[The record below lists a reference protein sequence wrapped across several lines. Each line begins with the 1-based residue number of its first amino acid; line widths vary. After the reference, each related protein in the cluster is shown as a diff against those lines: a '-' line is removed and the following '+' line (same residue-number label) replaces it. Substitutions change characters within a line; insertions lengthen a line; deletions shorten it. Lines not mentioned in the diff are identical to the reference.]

1 MEYKYAQALSSI
13 RYTLQRGEYY
23 KTQSPR
29 KLYSQEKLD
38 KFAKN
43 YK

>member
-13 RYTLQRGEYY
+13 RHTLESY